1 MKLKKLMKILP
12 DWERIRVW
20 GSDENTP
27 IFDGY
32 VEDIPIRLKDRKLI
46 KGPDATI
53 LDIRYNCADIEDHV
67 AVFIED

>member
-1 MKLKKLMKILP
+1 MKLKKLAKILP

-32 VEDIPIRLKDRKLI
+32 VEDIPIRLRDKKLI
-46 KGPDATI
+46 EGEDGAY